1 MATTKFPGTGNIASP
16 GAFQKVEMK
25 ELKMRSKNEE
35 RLGTRHEY
43 QGAGKPCMF
52 RDAER
57 LGFSAQ
63 EVSSLR
69 RLYGDQLGKA
79 TPEGG

>member
-1 MATTKFPGTGNIASP
+1 MATTKFPGTGVDVSP

-25 ELKMRSKNEE
+25 ELEMRSTNEE
-35 RLGTRHEY
+35 SLGARHEY
-43 QGAGKPCMF
+43 RGGGKPCMF

-79 TPEGG
+79 TPESG